1 MLKINIFRHLKS
13 TFAKVVFLLSI
24 VTVGLLLLV
33 LTLYFYTL
41 QQEKQI
47 FKNSN
52 ELYNE
57 EIEALLK
64 LNSESYSSIVAD
76 ITYWDEFV
84 SFTKT
89 KDINWF
95 NRSVANLVETYRV
108 EYLVAYDKEGNFLTK
123 ASTSKISTRIFIPTE
138 VFPILNEKKS
148 NKFYLKIPEG
158 IVEVYGATIHPSDDP
173 FKNKTQPSGYFF
185 IARLLDK
192 NYFTNIEE
200 ICSSKIK
207 FYTGKETAGKTV
219 FKIVPLNDFNDKKI
233 AELYFKRAYDIDFS
247 ITKMILFVM
256 GLALFLSGIV
266 YYFYSVKWAKLPI
279 SLIKKILTSEDRNSI
294 SSLKNIKGEFRYIG
308 KLFEEN
314 LEQREQ
320 LNKAKEKA
328 EESDRLKSAFLT
340 NLSHEIRTPM
350 NAIVGFSDLLENH
363 EISESDEKKY
373 REIISTSGKNLV
385 AIIDD
390 LVEMSQIDTDQ
401 IQLRYSEFE
410 LEETIHYIFEEAKK
424 RAKNKKLEFKIENL
438 KGNLPQK
445 VISDKAKFEQIIY
458 HLLSNAIKFTNEGN
472 VSLLYDVDEKL
483 ERINITVIDTG
494 IGIESKNFDYIF
506 KRFRKIDSDHAI
518 RGGGIGLGLSLSKAY
533 VEMLGGE
540 ISVQSLLGKGAM
552 FNFYIPLILKNKLDV
567 ALTEKLGIVSID
579 EIEKTP
585 SKKIETILVAEDD
598 NFNYLLIEKILKLK
612 NYKIIRAEDGEE
624 AVEISLNND
633 NIDLIL
639 MDIKMPKM
647 SGHKAFEEI
656 KKMKPD
662 MPIIAQ
668 TAYTSSEE
676 VEEIF
681 KTGFT
686 NYISKPISKEKLYS
700 LIEKVLRSKNII

>member
-1 MLKINIFRHLKS
+1 LNPLKS
-13 TFAKVVFLLSI
+13 TFSKVVFLLSV
-24 VTVGLLLLV
+24 VTIGLLLLV
-33 LTLYFYTL
+33 LTLYIYTR
-41 QQEKQI
+41 QQEKGI
-47 FKNSN
+47 FKSSN
-52 ELYNE
+52 ELYNH
-57 EIEALLK
+57 EIDELLK
-64 LNSESYSSIVAD
+64 LNAESYASIAAD

-84 SFTKT
+84 TFTKT

-95 NRSVANLVETYRV
+95 NRSVANIVETYKV
-108 EYLVAYDKEGNFLTK
+108 EYLAAYDINGNFITK
-123 ASTSKISTRIFIPTE
+123 ASTSKINSRTFIPKE
-138 VFPILNEKKS
+138 VFAQLNEKKS

-173 FKNKTQPSGYFF
+173 FKNKTEPSGYFF
-185 IARLLDK
+185 IVRLLDK

-200 ICSSKIK
+200 ICSSKIN

-219 FKIVPLNDFNDKKI
+219 FKIVPLFDFNKNKI
-233 AELYFKRAYDIDFS
+233 AEIYFKRAYDIDFS
-247 ITKMILFVM
+247 ITKMILAIM
-256 GLALFLSGIV
+256 ALALFISWIV
-266 YYFYSVKWAKLPI
+266 YYFFSVKWARLPI
-279 SLIKKILTSEDRNSI
+279 SLIRKILLSEDKTAIGR
-294 SSLKNIKGEFRYIG
+294 LKNIKGEFRYIG

-314 LEQREQ
+314 LNQREE
-320 LNKAKEKA
+320 LNRAKEKA
-328 EESDRLKSAFLT
+328 QESDRLKSAFLT

-363 EISESDEKKY
+363 KVSEADEKKY

-401 IQLRYSEFE
+401 IQPRYSEFE
-410 LEETIHYIFEEAKK
+410 LEETIQFIFEEAKK
-424 RAKNKKLEFKIENL
+424 GAKDKKIEFKIENL
-438 KGNLPQK
+438 KGNIPHK

-458 HLLSNAIKFTNEGN
+458 HLLSNAIKFTDEGN
-472 VSLLYDVDEKL
+472 VSLLYDVDLKL

-506 KRFRKIDSDHAI
+506 KRFRKVDSDHTI
-518 RGGGIGLGLSLSKAY
+518 KGGGIGLGLSLSKAY
-533 VEMLGGE
+533 AEMLGGE
-540 ISVQSLLGKGAM
+540 LSVQSQLGKGAM
-552 FNFYIPLILKNKLDV
+552 FNFYIPLILKNKLNP
-567 ALTEKLGIVSID
+567 ALTEELGIVSAD
-579 EIEKTP
+579 EIESRP
-585 SKKIETILVAEDD
+585 SKEVETILVAEDD

-656 KKMKPD
+656 KKIKPE

-686 NYISKPISKEKLYS
+686 NYISKPISKEKLYI
-700 LIEKVLRSKNII
+700 LIDKVLKNKNII

>member
-1 MLKINIFRHLKS
+1 LKINTLKPFKS
-13 TFAKVVFLLSI
+13 TFSKVVFLLTS

-33 LTLYFYTL
+33 LTLYIYTR
-41 QQEKQI
+41 QQEKEI
-47 FKNSN
+47 FKSSN
-52 ELYNE
+52 ELYNN
-57 EIEALLK
+57 EIDELLK
-64 LNSESYSSIVAD
+64 LNTESYSSIAAD

-84 SFTKT
+84 AFTKT

-95 NRSVANLVETYRV
+95 NRSVANIVETYKV
-108 EYLVAYDKEGNFLTK
+108 EYLAAYDSNGNFITK
-123 ASTSKISTRIFIPTE
+123 AATAKINTQNFIPKA
-138 VFPILNEKKS
+138 VFPQLYEKKS
-148 NKFYLKIPEG
+148 DKFYLKIPEG

-173 FKNKTQPSGYFF
+173 FKNKTIPSGYFF
-185 IARLLDK
+185 IVRLLDK

-219 FKIVPLNDFNDKKI
+219 FKIVPLTDFNNNKI

-247 ITKMILFVM
+247 ITKMILLIM
-256 GLALFLSGIV
+256 ALGLFLAWLV
-266 YYFYSVKWAKLPI
+266 YYFFSVKWAKLPI
-279 SLIKKILTSEDRNSI
+279 SLIKKILTSEDKFAISKLKSI
-294 SSLKNIKGEFRYIG
+294 QGEFRYIG

-314 LEQREQ
+314 LQQREQ

-363 EISESDEKKY
+363 EISEADEKKY

-390 LVEMSQIDTDQ
+390 LVEMSQIDTNQ

-410 LEETIHYIFEEAKK
+410 LEETILFIFEEAKK
-424 RAKNKKLEFKIENL
+424 KAKDKKITFKIENL
-438 KGNLPQK
+438 KGNIPKK

-458 HLLSNAIKFTNEGN
+458 HLLSNAIKFTDQGN
-472 VSLLYDVDEKL
+472 ITLLYDVDLKL
-483 ERINITVIDTG
+483 ERINLSVIDTG

-506 KRFRKIDSDHAI
+506 KRFRKVDSDHAI
-518 RGGGIGLGLSLSKAY
+518 KGGGIGLGLSLSKAY
-533 VEMLGGE
+533 AEMLGGE
-540 ISVQSLLGKGAM
+540 ISVQSQLGKGTM
-552 FNFYIPLILKNKLDV
+552 FHFYIPLILKNKLDV
-567 ALTEKLGIVSID
+567 TLTQQLGIIPS
-579 EIEKTP
+579 EENEKKT
-585 SKKIETILVAEDD
+585 KNNIETILVAEDD

-633 NIDLIL
+633 NIDLVL

-656 KKMKPD
+656 KKVKPE

-700 LIEKVLRSKNII
+700 LIEKVLKNKR